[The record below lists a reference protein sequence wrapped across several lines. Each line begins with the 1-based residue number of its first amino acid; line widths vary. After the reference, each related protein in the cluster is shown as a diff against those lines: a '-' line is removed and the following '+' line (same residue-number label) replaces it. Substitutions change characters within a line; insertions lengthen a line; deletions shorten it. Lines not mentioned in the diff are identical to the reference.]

1 MAEFAVFSENLL
13 PVPTGLLMKNEEALS
28 EREILERV
36 KRGRKAAYQM
46 IVTRYMKKAYFTA
59 LGFVHN
65 QQDALDISQEGFIKA
80 FRRIRTFDT
89 RRPFFPW
96 FYEILKNL
104 CLDHIRRR
112 KQKNEVPLDGVRI
125 LQTDEEDRE
134 MKAALWK
141 GIHALSFDQKEVILL
156 RYFQQLSYKEIAAA
170 TGKPLGTVMS
180 SLFYARSRLRQILG
194 RYLGL
199 EGEFSK
205 PGVNDGS

>member
-1 MAEFAVFSENLL
+1 MAGFAACSEQTF
-13 PVPTGLLMKNEEALS
+13 PAPAGLLMKNEESLS

-36 KRGRKAAYQM
+36 KRGRKSAYQV

-65 QQDALDISQEGFIKA
+65 HQDALDISQDGFIKA
-80 FRRIRTFDT
+80 FYRIRTFDT

-104 CLDHIRRR
+104 CLDHIRRQ
-112 KQKNEVPLDGVRI
+112 KQKHEVPLDGVRI
-125 LQTDEEDRE
+125 LQTEDEDRE

-141 GIHALSFDQKEVILL
+141 GINALSFDQKEVILL
-156 RYFQQLSYKEIAAA
+156 RYFQQLSYQEIAAA

-180 SLFYARSRLRQILG
+180 SLFYARSRLRQVLSH
-194 RYLGL
+194 YLGF
-199 EGEFSK
+199 ERESGK
-205 PGVNDGS
+205 PGVNNGS

>member
-1 MAEFAVFSENLL
+1 MAGFAAYSEQIL
-13 PVPTGLLMKNEEALS
+13 PAPAGLLMKNEEALS

-36 KRGRKAAYQM
+36 KRGRKAAYQV

-65 QQDALDISQEGFIKA
+65 HQDALDISQEGFIKA
-80 FRRIRTFDT
+80 FCRIRSFDT

-141 GIHALSFDQKEVILL
+141 GIDALSFDQKEVILL
-156 RYFQQLSYKEIAAA
+156 RYFQQLSYQEIAAA

-180 SLFYARSRLRQILG
+180 SLFYARARLRQILS

-199 EGEFSK
+199 EEEGRRR
-205 PGVNDGS
+205 GAHDGS

>member
-1 MAEFAVFSENLL
+1 MAGFAAYSEQIM
-13 PVPTGLLMKNEEALS
+13 PAPAGLLMKKVDALS
-28 EREILERV
+28 EGEILERV
-36 KRGRKAAYQM
+36 KLGKKAAYQV

-65 QQDALDISQEGFIKA
+65 HQDALDISQDGFIKA
-80 FRRIRTFDT
+80 FRRIGTFDT

-112 KQKNEVPLDGVRI
+112 KQKNEVPLDGVRV
-125 LQTDEEDRE
+125 LQTEEEDRE
-134 MKAALWK
+134 MKASLWK
-141 GIHALSFDQKEVILL
+141 GIHSLPFDQKEVILL
-156 RYFQQLSYKEIAAA
+156 RYFQQLSYQEIAAA

-180 SLFYARSRLRQILG
+180 SLFYARARLRQILG

-199 EGEFSK
+199 EGEAGK
-205 PGVNDGS
+205 PGVNDGA